1 MRKWIIILAVGALA
15 LTGTS
20 CRKLQSRN
28 EINTGVTAFKSAQY
42 PEAVEHFKKAV
53 EYDPGFVTA
62 RLYLATAYMQQW
74 IPGAESPDNDRM
86 AQQAHDEFM
95 KVLDQDPKNSNA
107 VASIASIYLNDK
119 KLDDAQQWYE
129 KLAAVDP
136 KNATAFYSLGWIAWS
151 KWYPA
156 DQTARANMGMKLE
169 DPGPL
174 KDKKVRDELQSKYAP
189 VIDAGLKNLDK
200 ALEIDPNY
208 VDAMAYENLLYRER
222 GDLETDKAAY
232 EADIKNADGW
242 MQKALDTK
250 KANDEKKAKAAAKQG
265 GIVADP
271 NAQQ

>member
-1 MRKWIIILAVGALA
+1 MRKWIITLAVGALV
-15 LTGTS
+15 LMGTS

-42 PEAVEHFKKAV
+42 PDAVEHFKKAV
-53 EYDPGFVTA
+53 EYDPSFVTA

-74 IPGAESPDNDRM
+74 IPGATSPENDRM
-86 AQQAHDEFM
+86 AKQAYDEFM
-95 KVLDQDPKNSNA
+95 KVLDQDSNNSNA
-107 VASIASIYLNDK
+107 IASIASIFLNEK
-119 KLDDAQQWYE
+119 KLDEAQQWYE

-136 KNATAFYSLGWIAWS
+136 KNSTAYYSLGWIAWS

-156 DQTARANMGMKLE
+156 DQLARANMGMKLE

-174 KDKKVRDELQSKYAP
+174 KDKKVREELKTKYEA

-200 ALEIDPNY
+200 ALEVDPSY

-222 GDLETDKAAY
+222 GDLADDKPAY
-232 EADIKNADGW
+232 EKDIKSADGW

-250 KANDEKKAKAAAKQG
+250 KANDEKKAKQASQAG
-265 GIVADP
+265 GIVAP
-271 NAQQ
+271 EAK

>member
-1 MRKWIIILAVGALA
+1 MRNWIIILAVGALA

-28 EINTGVTAFKSAQY
+28 EINTGVSAFKSAQY

-53 EYDPGFVTA
+53 EYDPSFVTA

-74 IPGAESPDNDRM
+74 IPGAGSPDNDRM
-86 AQQAHDEFM
+86 AKEAHDEFM
-95 KVLDQDPKNSNA
+95 RVLEQDPKNTNA
-107 VASIASIYLNDK
+107 IASVASIFLNDK

-136 KNATAFYSLGWIAWS
+136 NNATAFYSLGWIAWS

-156 DQTARANMGMKLE
+156 DQIARANMNMKLE

-174 KDKKVRDELQSKYAP
+174 KDKKVRDELKSQYLT
-189 VIDAGLKNLDK
+189 VINGGLQNLDK
-200 ALEIDPNY
+200 ALAIDPNY
-208 VDAMAYENLLYRER
+208 VDAMAYQNLLYRER
-222 GDLETDKAAY
+222 GDLADDKAEY
-232 EADIKNADGW
+232 EKDIKTADGW

-250 KANDEKKAKAAAKQG
+250 KILDEKKAKAEAAQAG
-265 GIVADP
+265 GLVAEP
-271 NAQQ
+271 IQ

>member
-1 MRKWIIILAVGALA
+1 MRKWTIILAVGALV

-53 EYDPGFVTA
+53 EYDPSFVPA

-74 IPGAESPDNDRM
+74 IPGAESPENDRM
-86 AQQAHDEFM
+86 AKEAYDEFM
-95 KVLDQDPKNSNA
+95 KVLEQDPKNSNA
-107 VASIASIYLNDK
+107 VASVASIFLNEK
-119 KLDDAQQWYE
+119 KLDEAQQWYE

-136 KNATAFYSLGWIAWS
+136 KNATAFYSLGWVAWS

-156 DQTARANMGMKLE
+156 DQTARANMGMKME

-174 KDKKVRDELQSKYAP
+174 KDKKIREGLKGQYATI
-189 VIDAGLKNLDK
+189 IDAGLKNLDK
-200 ALEIDPNY
+200 ALELDPNY

-222 GDLETDKAAY
+222 ADLADDKGDY
-232 EADIKNADGW
+232 EKDIKTADGW

-250 KANDEKKAKAAAKQG
+250 KINDEKKAKQASQAG
-265 GIVADP
+265 GITAEP
-271 NAQQ
+271 AK

>member
-1 MRKWIIILAVGALA
+1 MRKGIIMLAVAALV
-15 LTGTS
+15 LTASS
-20 CRKLQSRN
+20 CAKLQSRN
-28 EINTGVTAFKSAQY
+28 EINTGVASFKNAQY

-53 EYDPGFVTA
+53 EYDPSFVTA

-74 IPGAESPDNDRM
+74 IPGADSPDNNKM
-86 AQQAHDEFM
+86 AQQAQDEFQ

-107 VASIASIYLNDK
+107 VASIASIYLNQK

-156 DQTARANMGMKLE
+156 DQKARVEMGMKLE

-174 KDKKVRDELQSKYAP
+174 KDKKAREELRTKYAP
-189 VIDAGLKNLDK
+189 VIDEGLKNLDK

-208 VDAMAYENLLYRER
+208 VDAMAYENLLFRER
-222 GDLETDKAAY
+222 ADLADDKGAY
-232 EADIKNADGW
+232 EKDIKTADGW

-250 KANDEKKAKAAAKQG
+250 KAVDEKKAKQAAQG
-265 GIVADP
+265 GIV
-271 NAQQ
+271 QETK

>member
-1 MRKWIIILAVGALA
+1 MRKWTIILAVGALV

-42 PEAVEHFKKAV
+42 PDAVEHFKKAV
-53 EYDPGFVTA
+53 EYDPSFITA

-95 KVLDQDPKNSNA
+95 KVLEQDPKNSNA
-107 VASIASIYLNDK
+107 VASIASIYLNEK

-136 KNATAFYSLGWIAWS
+136 NNATAYYSLGWIAWS

-174 KDKKVRDELQSKYAP
+174 KDKKVRAELKAKYEP
-189 VIDAGLKNLDK
+189 VIDSGLKSLDK

-222 GDLETDKAAY
+222 ADLSDDKPEY
-232 EADIKNADGW
+232 EKEIKTADGW

-250 KANDEKKAKAAAKQG
+250 KANDEKKAKQQAAQAG
-265 GIVADP
+265 GIVAAP
-271 NAQQ
+271 EGK

>member
-1 MRKWIIILAVGALA
+1 MRKWIIILAAGALA

-28 EINTGVTAFKSAQY
+28 EINTGVAAFKGAQY

-53 EYDPGFVTA
+53 EYDPSFITA

-74 IPGAESPDNDRM
+74 IPGADSPENDRM
-86 AQQAHDEFM
+86 AKEAYDEFM
-95 KVLDQDPKNSNA
+95 RVLEQQPGNTNA
-107 VASIASIYLNDK
+107 VASVASIFLNEK
-119 KLDDAQQWYE
+119 KLDEAQQWYE

-136 KNATAFYSLGWIAWS
+136 KNATAYYSMGWIAWS

-156 DQTARANMGMKLE
+156 DQMARANMQMRME

-174 KDKKVRDELQSKYAP
+174 KDKKVREELKVKFVP
-189 VIDAGLKNLDK
+189 IIDAGLKNLDK
-200 ALEIDPNY
+200 ALEIDPSY

-222 GDLETDKAAY
+222 GDLEDDKGAY
-232 EADIKNADGW
+232 EKDVKTADGW

-250 KANDEKKAKAAAKQG
+250 KANDEKKAKQSQAG

-271 NAQQ
+271 NAK

>member
-1 MRKWIIILAVGALA
+1 MILAVGALV

-28 EINTGVTAFKSAQY
+28 EINTGVSAFKSAQY

-53 EYDPGFVTA
+53 EYDPSFVTA
-62 RLYLATAYMQQW
+62 RVYLATAYMQQW
-74 IPGAESPDNDRM
+74 IPGAESPENAQM
-86 AQQAHDEFM
+86 AQAAMDQFH
-95 KVLDQDPKNSNA
+95 KVLDQDPKNTNA
-107 VASIASIYLNDK
+107 IASIASIYLNQK

-129 KLAAVDP
+129 KLASVDP
-136 KNATAFYSLGWIAWS
+136 KNPTAYYSLGWIAWS

-156 DQTARANMGMKLE
+156 DQKARVEMNMKLE

-174 KDKKVRDELQSKYAP
+174 KDKKVRDELRAKYEP

-222 GDLETDKAAY
+222 ADLADTKPDY
-232 EADIKNADGW
+232 EKDIKTADGW
-242 MQKALDTK
+242 MQKTLDTK
-250 KANDEKKAKAAAKQG
+250 KALDEKKAKQAASG
-265 GIVADP
+265 GIV
-271 NAQQ
+271 QETK

>member
-1 MRKWIIILAVGALA
+1 MRKWIIVPAVAVLV
-15 LTGTS
+15 LTASS
-20 CRKLQSRN
+20 CAKLQSRN
-28 EINTGVTAFKSAQY
+28 EINTGVASFKNAQY

-53 EYDPGFVTA
+53 EYDPSFVTA

-74 IPGAESPDNDRM
+74 IPGADSPDNNKM
-86 AQQAHDEFM
+86 AQQAQDEFQ

-107 VASIASIYLNDK
+107 VASIASIYLNQK

-136 KNATAFYSLGWIAWS
+136 KNATAYYSLGWIAWS

-156 DQTARANMGMKLE
+156 DQKARVEMGMKLE

-174 KDKKVRDELQSKYAP
+174 KDKKVREELQAKYAP
-189 VIDAGLKNLDK
+189 VIDEGLKNLDK

-208 VDAMAYENLLYRER
+208 VDAMAYENLLFRER
-222 GDLETDKAAY
+222 ADLADDKGAY
-232 EADIKNADGW
+232 EKDIKTADGW

-250 KANDEKKAKAAAKQG
+250 KAVDEKKAKQAAQG
-265 GIVADP
+265 GIV
-271 NAQQ
+271 QETK